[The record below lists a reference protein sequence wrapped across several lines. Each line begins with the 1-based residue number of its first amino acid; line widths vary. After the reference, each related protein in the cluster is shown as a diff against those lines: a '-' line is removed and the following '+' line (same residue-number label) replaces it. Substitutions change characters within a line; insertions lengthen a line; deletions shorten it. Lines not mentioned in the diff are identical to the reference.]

1 MSKPLLINEYER
13 KHYDVEIQYQLV
25 ATVTKRIYI
34 DEMAEQIDNYYECG
48 ELEEHDIICE
58 EVGEDEHH
66 NNNQNFAEYIAPREI
81 ENEDINSEW
90 EITKTFVTG
99 STEGSEQ
106 WGDEVWQ
113 CVICEEHFTGYDNN
127 PDPVA
132 ETGGCCDACNTN
144 KVIPARMSQF
154 MQLNHLGV

>member
-13 KHYDVEIQYQLV
+13 KYYDVDIEYHLV
-25 ATVTKRIYI
+25 TTVTKRIYV
-34 DEMAEQIDNYYECG
+34 DEMGKHVDNYYDCDI
-48 ELEEHDIICE
+48 LEKNNIICE

-66 NNNQNFAEYIAPREI
+66 NNNRNFAEYSAKDLV
-81 ENEDINSEW
+81 EDE
-90 EITKTFVTG
+90 ELHGAEVTKTFVTG
-99 STEGSEQ
+99 SEEGSEQ